1 MSKYFYII
9 LFYFIF
15 MQNIYASYITICQNC
30 HGKNFEK
37 RALGKSRVVKNLKK
51 EEIAKRLRYFKTSN
65 SIMKRFASSL
75 TDKQIDQIANV
86 FGK

>member
-1 MSKYFYII
+1 MEFVKNTPII
-9 LFYFIF
+9 LALVATLSS
-15 MQNIYASYITICQNC
+15 ASYITVCQSC

-51 EEIAKRLRYFKTSN
+51 EEIVKRLRYFKTSN
-65 SIMKRFASSL
+65 SIMKRFASPLS
-75 TDKQIDQIANV
+75 DKQINQIANV